1 MIVTASKEFLNLP
14 NNEVAKWI
22 SSDEIVIDA
31 EENVLEIIL
40 KWTDHDKRERS
51 GKFSELLTHVR
62 LTCVSRDYLLSH
74 VVTNDLVKD
83 NANCLHSVTG
93 ALEWLDRPTDRD
105 VPRPHSPRKALTLN
119 VIVIA
124 GCRGKLQPCIY
135 LPATDEWYLLPAAES
150 QRLFAINHIVS
161 CRGKVFFITNDIAR
175 SQCYDPDLNRW
186 SPAPWTAD
194 NLPFS
199 AGTRLAAGDGIYFAV
214 EQSSS
219 ISLWTYNLDSNS
231 LTPSHNWV
239 ERAQFCAV
247 AEDNYIYVIGGT
259 VKNTG
264 VSVSECTRFDT
275 EENKWQKI
283 APLNEARHDAFG
295 VCKNEK
301 IFIAG
306 GFLTDEEEDPD
317 YVRTCEVYNKLTD
330 EWQFIGGKT
339 LRRLFGSMV
348 LVDETLYVLGGD
360 PERLCPCTKSRENYP
375 SDKVECYSPES
386 DEWKVKGTVPV
397 NNLMISENTDRLRSY
412 FQACSLRV
420 FKGVLTNLEAIA
432 ESD

>member
-1 MIVTASKEFLNLP
+1 MPS
-14 NNEVAKWI
+14 NEVEKWI

-40 KWTDHDKRERS
+40 KWIDHDKRERS
-51 GKFSELLTHVR
+51 GKFSELFTHVR

-74 VVTNDLVKD
+74 VVTNDLVKE

-124 GCRGKLQPCIY
+124 ECRGKLQPCIY
-135 LPATDEWYLLPAAES
+135 LSATDEWYLLPAAES
-150 QRLFAINHIVS
+150 QRLFAIKHIVS

-186 SPAPWTAD
+186 SPAPWNTD

-199 AGTRLAAGDGIYFAV
+199 AGTPLAAGDRIYFVV

-219 ISLWTYNLDSNS
+219 ISFWTYSLGSNS
-231 LTPSHNWV
+231 LTPLHNWV

-247 AEDNYIYVIGGT
+247 AEDSNLYVIGGT

-295 VCKNEK
+295 VCKN
-301 IFIAG
+301 
-306 GFLTDEEEDPD
+306 
-317 YVRTCEVYNKLTD
+317 
-330 EWQFIGGKT
+330 
-339 LRRLFGSMV
+339 
-348 LVDETLYVLGGD
+348 
-360 PERLCPCTKSRENYP
+360 
-375 SDKVECYSPES
+375 
-386 DEWKVKGTVPV
+386 
-397 NNLMISENTDRLRSY
+397 
-412 FQACSLRV
+412 
-420 FKGVLTNLEAIA
+420 
-432 ESD
+432 